1 MNILMLKLR
10 SLKPQHKKELMDSAS
25 EVFRA
30 VEEFDLQ
37 MESLV
42 KELDKD
48 GLMLYNETYIGKRVS
63 DDLEF
68 YRRVDEAFRKLAL
81 DTFDEG
87 DME

>member
-1 MNILMLKLR
+1 MNILILKLR
-10 SLKPQHKKELMDSAS
+10 SLKSQHKKELMDSAS
-25 EVFRA
+25 DVFRA
-30 VEEFDLQ
+30 VEEFDFQ

-42 KELDKD
+42 KELDKE